1 MPQNNKKLH
10 ILLTSVGRRVEL
22 VQAFRAAGEA
32 LGIKLTL
39 TGADMSASAPA
50 LMYCGGTLLV
60 PRISDPAYIPTLLAF
75 CRENR
80 VDALIPTIDTDLLL
94 LAKHKDAFLAV
105 GTQVCV
111 AAPEKVALCRDKRLT
126 GDYFRSLGLH
136 APEAVDDISHYT
148 GGFPAFIKP
157 LDGSSSIG
165 ADRADTAEEL
175 ARYAAGL
182 NGYIVQP
189 FVKGEEYTVDILCG
203 LDGKPIYITPRQRLA
218 VRSGEVLKTKIAHD
232 PVTEQEML
240 RLSADFAPVG
250 GITVQL
256 IRDDM
261 GINHYIEINP
271 RFGGGAPLSM
281 KAGADSA
288 GGLLRC
294 LMGENLPYQPEAAA
308 QGAVYSRF
316 DQCVC
321 VEHGQER
328 VRAVVFDLD
337 DTLYNEIDYVKSG
350 YKAVAKRL
358 GMPEAEAQLWEAF
371 QKGLPAIDTVLVA
384 LDMEDAKAA
393 CLEAYRSHM
402 PDISLNPGAR
412 ELLEALR
419 SRGIKTAILTDGR
432 PEGQRNKLAALGL
445 EELVDSVLVTDELG
459 GAQFRKPCDIGFR
472 VLQKRLGI
480 PFGQMLY
487 VGDNPKKDFD
497 APRQLGMQY
506 LQLGNPQGLYSGE
519 GADFETVIT
528 QIWERI
534 G

>member
-1 MPQNNKKLH
+1 MGNKIH

-22 VQAFRAAGEA
+22 VQAFRTAADR
-32 LGIKLTL
+32 LGVKLTV
-39 TGADMSASAPA
+39 TGADMSASAPT
-50 LMYCGGTLLV
+50 LMYCSGTLV
-60 PRISDPAYIPTLLAF
+60 APRISDPAYIPTLLRF
-75 CRENR
+75 CEEHR

-94 LAKHKDAFLAV
+94 LAKHRKDFLAV

-126 GDYFRSLGLH
+126 GNYFRSLGLH
-136 APEAVDDISHYT
+136 APEAVDCVEDYQ

-165 ADRADTAEEL
+165 ANRADSMEEL
-175 ARYAAGL
+175 RRHAAGL
-182 NGYIVQP
+182 KGYIVQP

-232 PVTEQEML
+232 AVTEQEML
-240 RLSADFAPVG
+240 RLAEDFAPVG

-256 IRDDM
+256 IRDEM
-261 GINHYIEINP
+261 GVNHYIEINP

-294 LMGENLPYQPEAAA
+294 LMGEWIPYQPEAAA

-321 VEHGQER
+321 VSHGEEK
-328 VRAVVFDLD
+328 VKAVVFDLD

-350 YKAVAKRL
+350 YRAVAKL
-358 GMPEAEAQLWEAF
+358 LEMPAAEARLWEAF
-371 QKGLPAIDTVLVA
+371 QKGLPAIDTVL
-384 LDMEDAKAA
+384 EENGWESRKAE
-393 CLEAYRSHM
+393 CLAAYRSHM
-402 PDISLNPGAR
+402 PDIRLNPGVKV
-412 ELLEALR
+412 LLEDLR
-419 SRGIKTAILTDGR
+419 DRGIKTAILTDGR

-445 EELVDSVLVTDELG
+445 EALVDSVLITDELG

-472 VLQKRLGI
+472 ILQKRLGV

-487 VGDNPKKDFD
+487 VGDNPQKDFD

-506 LQLGNPQGLYSGE
+506 LQLSNPQGLYAAG
-519 GADFETVIT
+519 GLDFAEVTEK
-528 QIWERI
+528 IWERI